1 MKKLL
6 SIIAA
11 GTLMSST
18 AASVVACDKPSE
30 KDDAK
35 PTSAEKIAIEN
46 KDMFATPEMVWI
58 ESPGGFNLDEW
69 EFDLSS
75 LGVEITKENINEEIG
90 KYLLNSLNPILKN
103 GMEKSDFLNQSK
115 ENKGISL
122 KDWIEKEAKTL
133 LTKSAINTLLENPGT
148 NMDRGFDSK
157 FYIKEYNLDNQL
169 IKVNLNDPVFH
180 FIIWNR

>member
-6 SIIAA
+6 SIIGA
-11 GTLMSST
+11 GALMSST

-35 PTSAEKIAIEN
+35 PTSAEKIVIES
-46 KDMFATPEMVWI
+46 KDMFAAPEMVWI
-58 ESPGGFNLDEW
+58 ESAGGLDSAEW

-90 KYLLNSLNPILKN
+90 KYLLNSLNPILKKAMKN
-103 GMEKSDFLNQSK
+103 DDFLNRS
-115 ENKGISL
+115 NSDKGISL
-122 KDWIEKEAKTL
+122 KDWIEKCSADFLNEY
-133 LTKSAINTLLENPGT
+133 AINALLGEKGKSWESY
-148 NMDRGFDSK
+148 FESK
-157 FYIKEYNLDNQL
+157 FYIADYNLDNQL
-169 IKVNLNDPVFH
+169 MKVNLNDPFFH

>member
-6 SIIAA
+6 SIIGA

-35 PTSAEKIAIEN
+35 PTSAEKIVIES
-46 KDMFATPEMVWI
+46 KDMFAVPEMVWI
-58 ESPGGFNLDEW
+58 ESTGGTDSAEW

-75 LGVEITKENINEEIG
+75 LNVEITKENINVEIG
-90 KYLLNSLNPILKN
+90 KYLLNSLNPLLKKAMN
-103 GMEKSDFLNQSK
+103 NDDFLNQIGGD
-115 ENKGISL
+115 KGVSL
-122 KDWIEKEAKTL
+122 KDWIEKYSAVL
-133 LTKSAINTLLENPGT
+133 LNDYSINALLGEKGKSWSSY
-148 NMDRGFDSK
+148 FDSE
-157 FYIKEYNLDNQL
+157 FYVKDYILDSQH
-169 IKVNLNDPVFH
+169 IRVDLNDPFFH